1 MARITNL
8 QIYCL
13 LMLTTAPLA
22 FLAASM
28 LVLHTTGTSA
38 WLAVLASIIPGALL
52 IYIYMY
58 ILKKSSRP
66 FPVFLEDC
74 LGTVVGKALGFFYI
88 LVFFWGIAFT
98 LQYFVALI
106 GSSIVPDTPL
116 SVYIGAM
123 LLAGYY
129 ALKTGLEN
137 IARVSQIIVIYGFPF
152 AFLVV
157 LISLGQNFDL
167 NSLMPLGNTNF
178 KDFSHGVF
186 NSFIFLGDLIGILVL
201 AFFSTRREKVP
212 RTLSYVL
219 YSNIVLI
226 LLTTMASIMEF
237 GPEYTDLIAF
247 PALKLVR
254 YVTISDFIKNIDA
267 AFIALW
273 IIGIFGAITVKWFLA
288 CYTIQQ
294 VFNLKD
300 YRFLAAPT
308 SVAIGII
315 SLVMGKNIIVL
326 QLIIHD
332 ILPIVYTIF
341 YILVPL
347 IVAGVLLFKP
357 SPAAD
362 TANGLSNSAT

>member
-1 MARITNL
+1 MVRITNF

-22 FLAASM
+22 FLASPMVAI
-28 LVLHTTGTSA
+28 HTVGTSA
-38 WLAVLASIIPGALL
+38 WLTVLASIIPGAFL
-52 IYIYMY
+52 IFIYMY

-66 FPVFLEDC
+66 FPACLEDC
-74 LGTVVGKALGFFYI
+74 LGKVLGKTLGLLYI
-88 LVFFWGIAFT
+88 LVFFWGIALT

-129 ALKTGLEN
+129 ALKTGLLN

-157 LISLGQNFDL
+157 LVSLGQNLDFSGL
-167 NSLMPLGNTNF
+167 LPVGNISF
-178 KDFSHGVF
+178 KDFSQGVF
-186 NSFIFLGDLIGILVL
+186 TSFILLGDLIGVLVL

-219 YSNIVLI
+219 CSNIILI
-226 LLTTMASIMEF
+226 LLTTMASLMEF
-237 GPEYTDLIAF
+237 GTDYTDLIAF

-254 YVTISDFIKNIDA
+254 YITISDFIKNIDA

-273 IIGIFGAITVKWFLA
+273 IIGIFGAVTVKWFLA

-294 VFNLKD
+294 VFSLKD

-308 SVAIGII
+308 AVALGII
-315 SLVMGKNIIVL
+315 SLIMGKNIIVL

-332 ILPIVYTIF
+332 IVPIIYTTF
-341 YILVPL
+341 YILIPL
-347 IVAGVLLFKP
+347 IVCGILLFKP
-357 SPAAD
+357 SPGTDA
-362 TANGLSNSAT
+362 ANGLTNSAT